1 MSSQVHRHPENFR
14 IAIRILL
21 DIKKN
26 DGKLD
31 SDFGVD
37 RDLLKLWIY
46 TLVGTGRIRKDGRVY
61 AITEKGEQELRQYG
75 CEMLVA
81 G

>member
-14 IAIRILL
+14 IATSILL

-26 DGKLD
+26 NGKLD
-31 SDFGVD
+31 GDFGLD
-37 RDLLKLWIY
+37 KDLLKLWVY
-46 TLVGTGRIRKDGRVY
+46 TLVGTGRIRKDGSVY
-61 AITEKGEQELRQYG
+61 AITEKGEEELRQHG